1 MRRRRPVCNSKQL
14 RLGFV
19 ALAVAGLLLPGLRA
33 YAQTPDSGGEPD
45 EDARPEKP
53 DKPKKATVPAPA
65 EPVETTFAEPPVAE
79 EGPYVPFAPPPTPLR
94 VENSSAS
101 IQFGILAQP
110 QFELAGSTDAD
121 GMTRNLFL
129 RRMRFM
135 VGGTVYK
142 YFEYFFQVD
151 YPNLFKLDLSDS
163 MATDKNAPG
172 LNIQDAFV
180 TVKALGELIK
190 IDLGFM
196 LPPLSHNT
204 LESAAKLYGNDFF
217 ANSFRRNV
225 FNVTDPFISSGQSPV
240 GRDAGVQA
248 RILALNG
255 HINVR
260 AGAFMG
266 HRVQLEPV
274 DDTDP
279 SLVGGLNMFRLAGRL
294 QINLLDAEPGFF
306 YQGTYLGRK
315 KIVSFGGFYDF
326 QQHTSTLSS
335 STQQPRQE
343 SGKYQSWGGDL
354 LVDLPLGPGI
364 FTAQANVVQWD
375 GGTFLPLRKDIAYMG
390 ELGYLIG
397 PIKLSPIVRVEA
409 LVAPFIPSDPT
420 MPGSPQIA
428 DPNNPSESRYG
439 GGLAFWPFGHTS
451 NLKVFYTHVHRN
463 IGLHDFNVISAQFQL
478 AYF

>member
-1 MRRRRPVCNSKQL
+1 MRIQLRSSKQS
-14 RLGFV
+14 RAGFV

-33 YAQTPDSGGEPD
+33 DAQTPDSGGEPG

-53 DKPKKATVPAPA
+53 DKPAKAAVPAAPA

-79 EGPYVPFAPPPTPLR
+79 AGPYVPFAPPPNFT
-94 VENSSAS
+94 

-110 QFELAGSTDAD
+110 QFEMAGGTDSD
-121 GMTRNLFL
+121 GMTKSLFL
-129 RRMRFM
+129 RRFRFM
-135 VGGTVYK
+135 VGGTLHK

-151 YPNLFKLDLSDS
+151 FPNLFKVDLSDT

-190 IDLGFM
+190 IDAGFM
-196 LPPLSHNT
+196 LPPLSHNS
-204 LESAAKLYGNDFF
+204 LESAAKLYGNDYF

-225 FNVTDPFISSGQSPV
+225 FNVTDPFRSDGESPV

-248 RILALNG
+248 RVLVLNG

-266 HRVQLEPV
+266 HRVSLVPV
-274 DDTDP
+274 DTMGP
-279 SLVGGLNMFRLAGRL
+279 SLIGGMNMFRLAGRL

-306 YQGTYLGRK
+306 YQGTYLGTK

-326 QQHTSTLSS
+326 QQNTST
-335 STQQPRQE
+335 RQE

-354 LVDLPLGPGI
+354 LVDLPLGPGVL
-364 FTAQANVVQWD
+364 TAQANVVQWD
-375 GGTFLPLRKDIAYMG
+375 GGTFLTLPKDRAYMG

-397 PIKLSPIVRVEA
+397 PIRLSPIVRVES
-409 LVAPFIPSDPT
+409 LVAPLVPSDPT
-420 MPGSPQIA
+420 VPGSPLIA
-428 DPNNPSESRYG
+428 DPNNPSEVRYG
-439 GGLAFWPFGHTS
+439 GGLAFWPYGHDS
-451 NLKVFYTHVHRN
+451 NLKVSFTHVHRN
-463 IGLHDFNVISAQFQL
+463 IGLHDFSVISAQWQL
-478 AYF
+478 FYF

>member
-1 MRRRRPVCNSKQL
+1 MPPSPGKNSLPKAL
-14 RLGFV
+14 ASRL
-19 ALAVAGLLLPGLRA
+19 ASLAVAGLLLPGLRA
-33 YAQTPDSGGEPD
+33 YAQTPDSGGEPG

-53 DKPKKATVPAPA
+53 DKPAKAAVPAAPA
-65 EPVETTFAEPPVAE
+65 EPVDTTFTEPPVAE
-79 EGPYVPFAPPPTPLR
+79 AGPYVPFAPPVVPRPIEYSGAT
-94 VENSSAS
+94 

-110 QFELAGSTDAD
+110 QFEMAGGTDSD
-121 GMTRNLFL
+121 GMTKNLFL
-129 RRMRFM
+129 RRARFM

-151 YPNLFKLDLSDS
+151 FPNLFKLDLSDT

-172 LNIQDAFV
+172 LNIQDFFV

-190 IDLGFM
+190 IDAGFM

-204 LESAAKLYGNDFF
+204 LESAAKLYGNDYF

-225 FNVTDPFISSGQSPV
+225 FNVTDPFGSDGESPV
-240 GRDAGVQA
+240 GRDTGVQA
-248 RILALNG
+248 RVLVLNG

-266 HRVQLEPV
+266 HRVRLVPV
-274 DDTDP
+274 DATGP
-279 SLVGGLNMFRLAGRL
+279 SLIGGQNMFRLAGRL

-306 YQGTYLGRK
+306 YQGTYLGTK

-326 QQHTSTLSS
+326 QQNTST
-335 STQQPRQE
+335 REE

-364 FTAQANVVQWD
+364 LTAQANVVQWD
-375 GGTFLPLRKDIAYMG
+375 GGTFLPLPKDRAYMG

-397 PIKLSPIVRVEA
+397 PIKLSPIVRVET
-409 LVAPFIPSDPT
+409 LVAPLVPTDAT
-420 MPGSPQIA
+420 MPGSPLIA
-428 DPNNPSESRYG
+428 DPNNPSEIRYG
-439 GGLAFWPFGHTS
+439 GGLAFWPYGHNS
-451 NLKVFYTHVHRN
+451 NLKVFFTHVHRN
-463 IGLHDFNVISAQFQL
+463 IGLHDFSVIDAQWQVF
-478 AYF
+478 YF

>member
-1 MRRRRPVCNSKQL
+1 MPPSPGKNSLPKAL
-14 RLGFV
+14 ASRL
-19 ALAVAGLLLPGLRA
+19 ASLAVAGLLLPGLRA
-33 YAQTPDSGGEPD
+33 YAQTPDSGGEPG

-53 DKPKKATVPAPA
+53 DKPAKAAVPAAPA
-65 EPVETTFAEPPVAE
+65 EPVDTTFTEPPVAE
-79 EGPYVPFAPPPTPLR
+79 AGPYVPFAPPVVPRPIEYSGAT
-94 VENSSAS
+94 

-110 QFELAGSTDAD
+110 QFEMAGGTDSD
-121 GMTRNLFL
+121 GMTKNLFL
-129 RRMRFM
+129 RRARFM

-151 YPNLFKLDLSDS
+151 FPNLFKLDLSDT

-172 LNIQDAFV
+172 LNIQDFFV

-190 IDLGFM
+190 IDAGFM

-204 LESAAKLYGNDFF
+204 LESAAKLYGNDYF

-225 FNVTDPFISSGQSPV
+225 FNVTDPFGSDGESPV
-240 GRDAGVQA
+240 GRDTGVQA
-248 RILALNG
+248 RVLVLNG

-266 HRVQLEPV
+266 HRVRLVPV
-274 DDTDP
+274 DATGP
-279 SLVGGLNMFRLAGRL
+279 SLIGGQNMFRLAGRL

-306 YQGTYLGRK
+306 YQGTYLGTK

-326 QQHTSTLSS
+326 QQNTST
-335 STQQPRQE
+335 REE

-364 FTAQANVVQWD
+364 LTAQANVVQWD
-375 GGTFLPLRKDIAYMG
+375 GGTFLPLPKDRAYMG

-397 PIKLSPIVRVEA
+397 PIKLSPIVRVET
-409 LVAPFIPSDPT
+409 LVAPLVPTDAT
-420 MPGSPQIA
+420 MPGSPLIA
-428 DPNNPSESRYG
+428 DPNNPSEIRYG
-439 GGLAFWPFGHTS
+439 GGLAFWPYGHNS
-451 NLKVFYTHVHRN
+451 NLKVFFTHVHRN
-463 IGLHDFNVISAQFQL
+463 IGLHDFSVFNAQWQVF
-478 AYF
+478 FF

>member
-1 MRRRRPVCNSKQL
+1 MTSRSRIVWGRA
-14 RLGFV
+14 V
-19 ALAVAGLLLPGLRA
+19 ASLVVAGLLLPGLRA
-33 YAQTPDSGGEPD
+33 YAQTPDSGGEPG

-53 DKPKKATVPAPA
+53 DKPAKAAVPAAPA
-65 EPVETTFAEPPVAE
+65 EAAETTFAEPPVAE
-79 EGPYVPFAPPPTPLR
+79 EGPYVPFAPPVVPRPIEYSGAT
-94 VENSSAS
+94 

-110 QFELAGSTDAD
+110 QFEMAGATDAD
-121 GMTRNLFL
+121 GMTKNLFL
-129 RRMRFM
+129 RRFRFM
-135 VGGTVYK
+135 VGGTVHK

-151 YPNLFKLDLSDS
+151 YPNLFKLDLSDT

-190 IDLGFM
+190 IDAGFM
-196 LPPLSHNT
+196 LPPLSHNS
-204 LESAAKLYGNDFF
+204 LESAAKLYGNDYF

-225 FNVTDPFISSGQSPV
+225 FNVTDPFRSDGESPV

-248 RILALNG
+248 RVLVLNG

-266 HRVQLEPV
+266 HRVLLVPV
-274 DDTDP
+274 DAMGP
-279 SLVGGLNMFRLAGRL
+279 SLIGGLNMFRLAGRL

-306 YQGTYLGRK
+306 YQGTYLGTK

-326 QQHTSTLSS
+326 QQHTATREGSG
-335 STQQPRQE
+335 QE
-343 SGKYQSWGGDL
+343 AGKYQSWGGDL

-397 PIKLSPIVRVEA
+397 PIRLSPIVRVES
-409 LVAPFIPSDPT
+409 LVAPLIPSDP
-420 MPGSPQIA
+420 MVAGSPLIA
-428 DPNNPSESRYG
+428 DTNNPSEVRYG
-439 GGLAFWPFGHTS
+439 GGLAFWPYGHDS
-451 NLKVFYTHVHRN
+451 NLKVFFTHVHRN
-463 IGLHDFNVISAQFQL
+463 TGLHDFSVISAQWQL
-478 AYF
+478 FYF

>member
-1 MRRRRPVCNSKQL
+1 MRIQLRSSKQS

-19 ALAVAGLLLPGLRA
+19 ALAVAGLLLPGLRV
-33 YAQTPDSGGEPD
+33 YAQTPDSGDEPG

-53 DKPKKATVPAPA
+53 AKPAKAAVPAAPA

-79 EGPYVPFAPPPTPLR
+79 EGPYVPFAPPVVPRPIEYSGAT
-94 VENSSAS
+94 

-110 QFELAGSTDAD
+110 QFEMAGATDAD
-121 GMTRNLFL
+121 GMARNLFL
-129 RRMRFM
+129 RRFRFM
-135 VGGTVYK
+135 VGGTVHK

-151 YPNLFKLDLSDS
+151 FPNLFKLDLSDT

-172 LNIQDAFV
+172 LNVQDAFV

-190 IDLGFM
+190 IDAGFM
-196 LPPLSHNT
+196 LPPLSHNS
-204 LESAAKLYGNDFF
+204 LESAGKLYGNDYF

-225 FNVTDPFISSGQSPV
+225 FNVTDPFRSDGESPV

-248 RILALNG
+248 RVLALNG

-266 HRVQLEPV
+266 HRVLLVPV
-274 DDTDP
+274 DAMGP
-279 SLVGGLNMFRLAGRL
+279 SLIGGLNMFRLAGRL

-306 YQGTYLGRK
+306 YQGTYLGTK

-326 QQHTSTLSS
+326 QQHTATREGSG
-335 STQQPRQE
+335 QE
-343 SGKYQSWGGDL
+343 AGKYQSWGGDL

-364 FTAQANVVQWD
+364 LTAQANVVQWD
-375 GGTFLPLRKDIAYMG
+375 GGTFLPLPKDRAYMG

-397 PIKLSPIVRVEA
+397 PIRLSPIVRVES
-409 LVAPFIPSDPT
+409 LVAPLIPSDAT
-420 MPGSPQIA
+420 MPGSPLIG
-428 DPNNPSESRYG
+428 DPSNPSEFRYG
-439 GGLAFWPFGHTS
+439 GGLAFWPYGHNS
-451 NLKVFYTHVHRN
+451 NLKVFFTHVHRN
-463 IGLHDFNVISAQFQL
+463 TGLHDFNVISAQWQL
-478 AYF
+478 FYF